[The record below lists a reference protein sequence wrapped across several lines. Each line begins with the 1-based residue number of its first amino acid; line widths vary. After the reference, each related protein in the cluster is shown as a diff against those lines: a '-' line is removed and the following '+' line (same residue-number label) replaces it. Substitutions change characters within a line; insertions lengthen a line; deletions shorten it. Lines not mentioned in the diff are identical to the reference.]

1 MAVTRERARNRTG
14 TPLMRW
20 LRPYE
25 PCRKRNV
32 MAVLPAREGSEGGL
46 GDVPQGRFNLASLA
60 ECFDAA

>member
-1 MAVTRERARNRTG
+1 
-14 TPLMRW
+14 
-20 LRPYE
+20 
-25 PCRKRNV
+25 